1 MRAPI
6 RRCLWPER
14 LFAMKISK
22 ADAAEYVHREAG
34 EEVETSAGCYRL
46 IEEIRLPASFGEVL
60 CVFGFS
66 AAGSAC
72 CGAGEVRY
80 IMVPGRIISW
90 RSGKTAGGR
99 TCSRVRG
106 LIDEVEMDEVRSA
119 LAERFP
125 GCQVCF

>member
-1 MRAPI
+1 M
-6 RRCLWPER
+6 E
-14 LFAMKISK
+14 ISRQGVI
-22 ADAAEYVHREAG
+22 EYVHRETG
-34 EEVETSAGCYRL
+34 EEVETAAWCYRL

-60 CVFGFS
+60 CVFAFS
-66 AAGSAC
+66 NAGSAC

-99 TCSRVRG
+99 ISSRVKG

-125 GCQVCF
+125 CCQVCF

>member
-46 IEEIRLPASFGEVL
+46 IEEIRLPASFGR
-60 CVFGFS
+60 CS
-66 AAGSAC
+66 AYSRFRMQGGRAAARERCAISWC
-72 CGAGEVRY
+72 
-80 IMVPGRIISW
+80 GRIICGG
-90 RSGKTAGGR
+90 SGKTAGGR
-99 TCSRVRG
+99 SPSRVKG
-106 LIDEVEMDEVRSA
+106 LIDEWN
-119 LAERFP
+119 
-125 GCQVCF
+125 G